1 MYRGVCLDLDGTL
14 VDDGKRISPFNL
26 KILRRL
32 RKKGMEIIIATGRGL
47 SKAREMTLA
56 MDFPFTIIANN
67 GAIVEEAPGK
77 ILLEQTVSKEIV
89 DEVYNEGRKRA
100 LLPYLYIID
109 PEKSLLL
116 PENAGMD
123 YHRGSVAD
131 LKELEYFINY
141 EKVPKVLSIVYIDDR
156 EKLLGFEKAISQL
169 DIPCSTHLIR
179 AFDPHSMIYEIQNP
193 RATKD
198 RAIDMYLNRKG
209 LSMDQMIAIG
219 DDNND
224 IRMIRKAGLGIA
236 MVNGTTEIKEK
247 ADLITEFDNNQDGV
261 GKVLK
266 KVFDLDKKIY
276 GVFGKS

>member
-14 VDDGKRISPFNL
+14 VDDEKRISPFNL
-26 KILRRL
+26 KIL
-32 RKKGMEIIIATGRGL
+32 KKLSQKGIEIIIATGRGL

-56 MDFPFTIIANN
+56 MDFPFTMIANN

-77 ILLEQTVSKEIV
+77 ILLEQTVPEKIFH
-89 DEVYNEGRKRA
+89 EVYEEGRKRA

-116 PENAGMD
+116 PENTGMD

-131 LKELEYFINY
+131 LKELEYYIKY

-156 EKLLGFEKAISQL
+156 EKLLGFEKAICQME
-169 DIPCSTHLIR
+169 IPCSTHLIR
-179 AFDPHSMIYEIQNP
+179 AFDQRSMIYEIQNP
-193 RATKD
+193 KATKD
-198 RAIDMYLNRKG
+198 TAIRMYLNRKG
-209 LSMDQMIAIG
+209 LDMDQVIAIG

-224 IRMIRKAGLGIA
+224 ITMIRDAGLGIA
-236 MVNGTTEIKEK
+236 MVNGTKEMKEK
-247 ADLITEFDNNQDGV
+247 ADLITEYDNNQDGV
-261 GKVLK
+261 GKVLE